1 MKKVILFMAFFC
13 GINISYSQNYN
24 WITPNK
30 TYLKLYVVQEGI
42 YRVNKADFSNAGIS
56 VTTIDPRSV
65 KVLYKGNQVPIYFEG
80 ESDGVF
86 NDNDFFD
93 FYGIRNKG
101 GITNYLNGYSNAV
114 SYTKDE
120 YYNNNSDTS
129 VYWIDWGGANGLRM
143 NDVSSSN
150 SFPLYPAS
158 YFFENVH
165 KENDLVYSLG
175 EHSNDTD
182 YRYFNPELVE
192 GEGFFWRQMG
202 HTISLLDSAKLKNP
216 FRSVQTLCKINFFA
230 YPNSI
235 DTNRLRVFFDNTTI
249 GIYKTIGYKKY
260 DTTIAFPS
268 TLIDSTRER
277 SRFIFTYFDSTGLG
291 PPPIPPYGN
300 IYFDRFSFIYPSL
313 FKFFENNLYA
323 DLTVNNS
330 PDTTTKRFKIS
341 GFTSPNGLTL
351 YDVRN
356 GTRITNYTVSGD
368 TLNFSAKSNANLKIT
383 NSNTYLKPFRI
394 KQKQVANLVSGGAD
408 YIIVYHPDF
417 INAAEQLRQHRQ
429 SNDTLRSVKAN
440 IEDIYDIFN
449 YGMED
454 PKAVRA
460 FVKNAYITWQAP
472 RVKYLCL
479 FGRGSLDAKKNLNSS
494 QVYISYV
501 PSYGN
506 PSSDGYFGNVYD
518 SAKVYV
524 PHVAVGRLP
533 AYSEQEASDIVN
545 KIISYDN
552 QRTNFAS
559 WWKKD
564 IMITGGL
571 NRPEQT
577 GFQLEANTI
586 ISNYFNPNP
595 LRMASDR
602 IYRNDSIGGINFQY
616 SDSII
621 NTFNRGALFFNYI
634 GHAGNGTWDNGLEN
648 PALLSNGLKLPLVFS
663 MTCFT
668 GKNAINEFRGF
679 GEKFIYLPN
688 KGAIGFVGNTGWT
701 FSSNGQALNRRFLES
716 FKGGTRR
723 QGDMI
728 RSAIMSDSL
737 NGASS
742 FNSRFT
748 LNTYGLL
755 GDPVSKILLPAYPEF
770 EILPGNFS
778 MSNPFPAI
786 NDPVA
791 IKFYPSNYGEGV
803 DSVKMQFQFFRN
815 GIAQPVKDTVLKNY
829 GRITDTV
836 SYNFVITSSGNYSL
850 KYTIDP
856 ENKFPQ
862 EDKTNNSITVNIPI
876 RNVSY
881 VPLKPVDNSFI
892 MTDSIEFVGIN
903 PNIDASRN
911 NVKVLLQIDTVST
924 FANPRIFFKQVTGG
938 VVTKFRTTL
947 PIADTNIVYYWRM
960 NSVINNDSSGWST
973 VQRLIYNPSGTYA
986 RLTEAQ
992 DSVVKLS
999 KKRLGQFD
1007 AGSYQN
1013 LTFNAGTGFT
1023 LPYANANLRVFAFG
1037 NNGEEAS
1044 EFTFNGGVY
1053 RIDNRS
1059 LSGLVMVVVNKL
1071 TGRFLE
1077 IKQFKM
1083 TSPASSDSI
1092 VTYLNGIDT
1101 NKYVLM
1107 STVQTFS
1114 GDSLRPN
1121 AINKIKEFG
1130 STMADSLR
1138 GPSHLYQTWA
1148 FIGSKGALPQD
1159 CSEEYHPNNVKNNCI
1174 SGWCTSSASL
1184 IRSFQT
1190 INGSISQNFGPA
1202 KSWNNFS
1209 AFQNVQPFSSIKYNV
1224 FGRNTADQ
1232 TVLLYSNVGPSFSL
1246 DTLNAL
1252 IYPNITIT
1260 SVFNLDSLQGNVP
1273 PSLRSFV
1280 LNYVPPVELAVDNYS
1295 FIKPDTALQEGD
1307 SVTLS
1312 VNYTNVGYS
1321 TIYSTINAWYTFV
1334 NGQKKILKLDTIRTP
1349 IIVDE
1354 IRNSQVRFST
1364 YGLGHQSDSVTVYY
1378 DSYPAYAVN
1387 EFNSYNN
1394 TGVTQIIVKADS
1406 LKPIADITFDGQ
1418 SLTNGDFIQAQ
1429 PEIVIQLFD
1438 DSPIAIQGA
1447 DTNTV
1452 KIKLDNKYV
1461 PYANNPDLQ
1470 FIVARGYKLAA
1481 TVKYYPKLSEGEHK
1495 IEFDFVDKTGNI
1507 GDTIKNNFVVSYDLK
1522 LLSLVNYPNPFKD
1535 RTTFT
1540 FNLQGEK
1547 RPDTGKIKIYT
1558 AAGRLIKEINLDN
1571 LTIGYNQVEWDG
1583 RDNDGDA
1590 IANGIY
1596 FYKMILTGNS
1606 KIETKIEKI
1615 AILK

>member
-1 MKKVILFMAFFC
+1 MKKVLLFMAFFC

-30 TYLKLYVVQEGI
+30 TYLKLYIAQDGV
-42 YRVNKADFSNAGIS
+42 YRINKTDFSNAGIS

-65 KVLYKGNQVPIYFEG
+65 KVLYKGSQVPVYFEG

-93 FYGIRNKG
+93 FYGTRNRG
-101 GITNYLNGYSNAV
+101 GVTNYLNGYSNAV

-120 YYNNNSDTS
+120 YHNYYSDTS
-129 VYWIDWGGANGLRM
+129 IYWIEWGGANGLRM
-143 NDVSSSN
+143 TDVSSSN
-150 SFPLYPAS
+150 SFPLYPAP

-165 KENDLVYSLG
+165 KEKDLIYNLG
-175 EHSNDTD
+175 EHPNDND

-192 GEGFFWRQMG
+192 GEGWYWNRLENLFSVRD
-202 HTISLLDSAKLKNP
+202 TNKLKNP
-216 FRSVQTLCKINFFA
+216 FKSEQPLCKIKFFA
-230 YPNSI
+230 YPNAN
-235 DTNRLRVFFDNTTI
+235 DTNRIRIVFDNYTL
-249 GIYKTIGYKKY
+249 GVYKTIGYKKY
-260 DTTIAFPS
+260 DTTIAFP
-268 TLIDSTRER
+268 TTFIDSTRER
-277 SRFIFTYFDSTGLG
+277 SIFTITYFDSTAG
-291 PPPIPPYGN
+291 IVTGN
-300 IYFDRFSFIYPSL
+300 VFFDYINFTYPSL

-323 DLTVNNS
+323 DLSVNTS
-330 PDTTTKRFKIS
+330 PDTTSKRFKIS

-356 GTRITNYTVSGD
+356 GIRITNFSISGD
-368 TLNFSAKSNANLKIT
+368 TLSFSAKSNANLKIT
-383 NSNTYLKPFRI
+383 NSNIYLKPNKI
-394 KQKQVANLVSGGAD
+394 KQKQVANLVTGAAD

-417 INAAEQLRQHRQ
+417 VNAAEQLRQHRQ
-429 SNDTLRSVKAN
+429 SYDTLRSVKASV
-440 IEDIYDIFN
+440 EDIYDVFN
-449 YGMED
+449 YGIED

-460 FVKNAYITWQAP
+460 FVKNAYVSWTTP

-479 FGRGSLDAKKNLNSS
+479 FGRGSLDPKKNSSASQFYLNF
-494 QVYISYV
+494 V
-501 PSYGN
+501 PTYGH
-506 PSSDGYFGNVYD
+506 PSCDGYFGNVND
-518 SAKVYV
+518 AALVYV

-552 QRTNFAS
+552 QRNNFAS

-577 GFQLEANTI
+577 QFQNDANSI
-586 ISNYFNPNP
+586 ISNYFNPIP
-595 LRMASDR
+595 LRMASDK
-602 IYRNDSIGGINFQY
+602 IYRNDSAGGINFQY

-648 PALLSNGLKLPLVFS
+648 PALLSNGLKLPLIFS

-679 GEKFIYLPN
+679 GEKFIYLQN

-701 FSSNGQALNRRFLES
+701 FASNGLTLNRKFLDV
-716 FKGGTRR
+716 FKGGSRR
-723 QGDMI
+723 QGDMM
-728 RSAIMSDSL
+728 RSAIIADS
-737 NGASS
+737 NSAGQPSNYS
-742 FNSRFT
+742 SRFT
-748 LNTYGLL
+748 LNTYSLL
-755 GDPVSKILLPAYPEF
+755 GDPASKILLPAYPEF

-778 MSNPFPAI
+778 MSNAFPAV
-786 NDPVA
+786 NDPVT
-791 IKFYPSNYGEGV
+791 IKFYPSNYGIGV
-803 DSVKMQFQFFRN
+803 DSIKMRYQFFRN
-815 GIAQPVKDTVLKNY
+815 GISQPPKDTILRNF
-829 GRITDTV
+829 GRVSDTV
-836 SYNFVITSSGNYSL
+836 SYNFVITASGNYSL

-856 ENKFPQ
+856 DNRYPQ
-862 EDKTNNSITVNIPI
+862 DDKTNNSITVNIPI

-892 MTDSIEFVGIN
+892 VTDSVEFVGIN
-903 PNIDASRN
+903 PNIDASKN
-911 NVKVLLQIDTVST
+911 NVKVLLQIDTNSG
-924 FANPRIFFKQVTGG
+924 FANPRIFFKQITGG
-938 VVTKFRTTL
+938 VATKFRTTL
-947 PIADTNIVYYWRM
+947 PVADTNLVYYWRM

-986 RLTEAQ
+986 RSNEAV

-1013 LTFNAGTGFT
+1013 LIFNPGTGFT
-1023 LPYANANLRVFAFG
+1023 LPYGNATLRVSALG
-1037 NNGEEAS
+1037 NNAEEAS
-1044 EFTFNGGVY
+1044 EFTFNGGTL

-1059 LSGLVMVVVNKL
+1059 LSGLVMMVVNKL

-1077 IKQFKM
+1077 LREFKM
-1083 TSPASSDSI
+1083 NSAASSDSI
-1092 VTYLNGIDT
+1092 VTFLNGIDT

-1107 STVQTFS
+1107 STVQLFES
-1114 GDSLRPN
+1114 DSIREN
-1121 AINKIKEFG
+1121 AKNKIREFG
-1130 STMADSLR
+1130 SIMIDSVKGR
-1138 GPSHLYQTWA
+1138 TFQTWA
-1148 FIGSKGALPQD
+1148 FVGSKGASPKD
-1159 CSEEYHPNNVKNNCI
+1159 CGEDYHPNNTINSCPKN
-1174 SGWCTSSASL
+1174 WCRSIAS
-1184 IRSFQT
+1184 ITVPFQT
-1190 INGSISQNFGPA
+1190 INGSITQNFGPA
-1202 KSWNNFS
+1202 KSWNNFF

-1232 TVLLYSNVGPSFSL
+1232 TVLLYSNVGPSFSI

-1252 IYPNITIT
+1252 TYPNITIT
-1260 SVFNLDSLQGNVP
+1260 SAFNLDSLQGNIP
-1273 PSLRSFV
+1273 PTLKSFV

-1295 FIKPDTALQEGD
+1295 FTKPDTVLQEGD
-1307 SVTLS
+1307 SVTLGVS
-1312 VNYTNVGYS
+1312 YTNVGYS
-1321 TIYSTINAWYTFV
+1321 SIYSTVNTWYTFV
-1334 NGQKKILKLDTIRTP
+1334 NGQKRILKMDTIRTP
-1349 IIVDE
+1349 IVVDE
-1354 IRNSQVRFST
+1354 IKNSEVKFST
-1364 YGLGHQSDSVTVYY
+1364 YGLGNQSDSVVIYY

-1394 TGVTQIIVKADS
+1394 TGVTQILVKADS
-1406 LKPIADITFDGQ
+1406 LKPIAEITFDGQ
-1418 SLTNGDFIQAQ
+1418 SLTNGDFIQAN
-1429 PEIVIQLFD
+1429 PEIIIELFD
-1438 DSPIAIQGA
+1438 DSPIAIDGA

-1452 KIKLDNKYV
+1452 KIKLNGKYI

-1481 TVKYYPKLSEGEHK
+1481 TVKYYPKLSEGEHR

-1507 GDTIKNNFVVSYDLK
+1507 GDTIKNNFQVSYDLK
-1522 LLSLVNYPNPFKD
+1522 LLSLANYPNPFKD

-1558 AAGRLIKEINLDN
+1558 AAGRLIKEISLDN
-1571 LTIGYNQVEWDG
+1571 LTIGYNQVDWDG